1 MTPRTPILRA
11 LLAVTVLLHAGPALL
26 TGQEPQPAAANEPWN
41 DDKLSE
47 ACRDFLS
54 DSPRRRLELTGRLV
68 AEQQVA
74 RAAIANRI
82 HGDHREYQLK
92 VDRLLREL
100 TDPRWTVREEAE
112 RSLAEIGARAQALI
126 AQRADESSG
135 ATLEERI
142 RCRRILDALASRGTE
157 LEERETRL
165 LRGLVATAAY
175 LEGRPELV
183 QALRSAL
190 GHTDAI
196 VVEGALRALGVHGGD
211 ESVEAVRQM
220 LAFKGGMFRG
230 PALAALARMRAK
242 SALGECARL
251 LASGELD
258 RAEAT
263 AMIRALRARSD
274 AAAALEAAAG
284 ARDAVVAAAAAVKLP
299 KAAES
304 AAKAQLVL
312 SDRSN
317 LTAPF
322 LGFGGDATVL
332 ADPVPGIARGELP
345 FSDCDVVDF
354 VGHQVEPIR
363 TARIFLNQGSMLVG
377 ELASVEGDVVRVRSP
392 VFGELQLAR
401 KDVQG
406 IAVDPQLDRLIGSSS
421 ESDRV
426 RLRSGEWL
434 DGKVARVAAGGAN
447 VAAAGGEKQAA
458 LPEVAGILFQ
468 RSRTTEQDTV
478 PHVRMDLTS
487 GDRLV
492 GFLAASSASH
502 QAMVVPTVGT
512 AVVPTASVV
521 HVEFGVGSGAV
532 LGFTLVADFGENRVV
547 ELDDQG
553 REVHVVPNMYGA
565 WDAECLENGNLLVTE
580 YSVSRVQE
588 LDRKGQ
594 QVWVFEQLRN
604 PNDADRLASGNTLIC
619 DTYGNR
625 VIEVDREKNIVWK
638 YDREVKP
645 FDADRLPGGNTLV
658 ADVLKDRVIEVNPAG
673 EVVWEIKNL
682 ANVHDADRLPNGNTL
697 VVMRTRGIVQELD
710 REGGVVWELK
720 NLNQP
725 SDADRL
731 PNGNTLVAENKR
743 VREFDRRGNVVWERA
758 MSWPV
763 EANRY

>member
-1 MTPRTPILRA
+1 MTPRPPFSCA
-11 LLAVTVLLHAGPALL
+11 LLAAALAWGVPATLLAQDP
-26 TGQEPQPAAANEPWN
+26 PPAAGTGEPWN

-47 ACRDFLS
+47 ACRDFLGE
-54 DSPRRRLELTGRLV
+54 SPRRRLELVGRLV
-68 AEQQVA
+68 GEQQLA

-112 RSLAEIGARAQALI
+112 RSLAEIGGRAQALI
-126 AQRADESSG
+126 AQRADEKSG

-142 RCRRILDALASRGTE
+142 RCRRVMDALASRGTE
-157 LEERETRL
+157 IEERETRL

-175 LEGRPELV
+175 YEGRPELV
-183 QALRSAL
+183 QALRSAV

-196 VVEGALRALGVHGGD
+196 VVEGALRALGVHGAD
-211 ESVEAVRQM
+211 ESVESVSQM
-220 LAFKGGMFRG
+220 LAHKGGMYRAA
-230 PALAALARMRAK
+230 ALAALARMRS
-242 SALGECARL
+242 SAAVAECARL
-251 LASGELD
+251 LGSGTLN

-263 AMIRALRARSD
+263 AMVRALRGRPDAAPAL
-274 AAAALEAAAG
+274 AAAASAT
-284 ARDAVVAAAAAVKLP
+284 DAVVAAAATVQLP
-299 KAAES
+299 RATEPS
-304 AAKAQLVL
+304 AKAQLVL
-312 SDRSN
+312 SDRSQ
-317 LTAPF
+317 LSATF
-322 LGFGGDATVL
+322 LGFGGDATLL
-332 ADPVPGIARGELP
+332 ASPVPGLVRAEIP

-354 VGHQVEPIR
+354 VEHAVQPVR
-363 TARIFLNQGSMLVG
+363 SARVFLNQGSMLVG
-377 ELASVEGDVVRVRSP
+377 TLLGVEADVVRVRSA
-392 VFGELQLAR
+392 VFGDLQLAR

-421 ESDRV
+421 ESDRL
-426 RLRSGEWL
+426 RLRSGEWA
-434 DGKVARVAAGGAN
+434 DGKVVRVDGGRATVAGS
-447 VAAAGGEKQAA
+447 GGERQVA
-458 LPEVAGILFQ
+458 LDEVAGILFQ
-468 RSRTTEQDTV
+468 RSRSGEPDTV
-478 PHVRMDLTS
+478 PHVRMDLT
-487 GDRLV
+487 GGERLI

-512 AVVPTASVV
+512 AVVPTGGVA

-532 LGFTLVADFGENRVV
+532 LGFTLVADFSENRIV

-588 LDRKGQ
+588 IDRKGQ

-604 PNDADRLASGNTLIC
+604 PNDADRLPNGNTLIC

-638 YDREVKP
+638 HDREVKP
-645 FDADRLPGGNTLV
+645 FDADRLANGNTLV
-658 ADVLKDRVIEVNPAG
+658 ADVLKDRVVEVNAAG
-673 EVVWEIKNL
+673 EVVWELKNL

-697 VVMRTRGIVQELD
+697 VTMRTRGIVQELD